1 MIIGERE
8 TEGIPRR
15 LPTVGQCCGGGC
27 GGEEDVVRLELGSPH
42 RGRVGFEGIGVH
54 TRQGGEG
61 IPCRG
66 KQHK

>member
-1 MIIGERE
+1 MIVIIGERE
-8 TEGIPRR
+8 TEAIPRR

-54 TRQGGEG
+54 SR
-61 IPCRG
+61 
-66 KQHK
+66 